1 MEINVDS
8 ILQGLKDGKSTR
20 TQQSL
25 DTLNGILQHYVESGQ
40 RDFSVVQIGR
50 ISAAKDG
57 PGYEAIR
64 ATRNQHYR
72 DLINAWAQKCN
83 TSMKKPLAPYSRSR
97 EVPTD
102 MKLLERI
109 SDPAVRVLFGQII
122 AERNRY
128 LKEVNLLK
136 QHANITIDKRPV
148 RQFDS
153 STEPGV
159 VLIPSVS
166 SLLIESER
174 KALAYAISDECM
186 TQHNWQYTKM
196 GQVKDVELGT
206 EIFPR
211 GFVTGIRKLLG
222 EVDSNG

>member
-1 MEINVDS
+1 MDINIDIILEDLKEGKAPRTKSNLDKLNS
-8 ILQGLKDGKSTR
+8 ILKEYS
-20 TQQSL
+20 
-25 DTLNGILQHYVESGQ
+25 ESGQ
-40 RDFSVVQIGR
+40 RDFSITQIGR
-50 ISAAKDG
+50 ISAAKG
-57 PGYEAIR
+57 GLAYEALR
-64 ATRNQHYR
+64 ATRNKHYR
-72 DLINAWAQKCN
+72 MLIEAWAQKCN
-83 TSMKKPLAPYSRSR
+83 TNTKKPISPHARSKSIP
-97 EVPTD
+97 ED
-102 MKLLERI
+102 NKLLERI
-109 SDPAVRVLFGQII
+109 PDAAVRALFGQII

-128 LKEVNLLK
+128 RKEVNLLK